1 MINYLGVG
9 GQGRAGEDWPQSL
22 SRKWGKDTKTITTIC
37 HAYTQRE
44 RERKGEEVQP
54 HGHAR
59 FIKYPLAFAT
69 EPSTG
74 TLAEPPT
81 QQAGTTHSRS

>member
-9 GQGRAGEDWPQSL
+9 GQARAGEDWPQSL
-22 SRKWGKDTKTITTIC
+22 SRKWGRIQKQSQQFATPTPKS
-37 HAYTQRE
+37 RE
-44 RERKGEEVQP
+44 GEEVKP